1 MPDSSHASTSGT
13 FPHAVLSHPLFR
25 LARTFVTLWA
35 QSEQLVTAAENMLIS
50 PKERAAREAR
60 EAMKGVHRFKR
71 PASDEMTATNGEGE
85 DDENWRPQR
94 FDYPPGFAFPA
105 LALLRRLAD
114 PGVPW
119 VLAAVLEA
127 SALDDIRARAL
138 WEVWQMRKGGDILVS
153 VILSI
158 YYA

>member
-1 MPDSSHASTSGT
+1 M
-13 FPHAVLSHPLFR
+13 
-25 LARTFVTLWA
+25 LWA
-35 QSEQLVTAAENMLIS
+35 QSEQLVTAAENMLIN

-71 PASDEMTATNGEGE
+71 PAADEAATTDGEGE
-85 DDENWRPQR
+85 EDENWHPQR
-94 FDYPPGFAFPA
+94 FEYPPGFAFPA
-105 LALLRRLAD
+105 LGLLRRLAD

-138 WEVWQMRKGGDILVS
+138 WEVWQMRKGADILVS
-153 VILSI
+153 AIFSLSVWRRVLTGWGI
-158 YYA
+158 GV